1 MYLSNILE
9 VNMKYIYNQDEISAR
24 IFNFVYGCAMHD
36 AILQRAFIGK
46 KDWVAKVEK
55 AKNHLRKYVDCVL
68 NNVFDS
74 QDEHD
79 SFFIT
84 TANEI
89 CKAINNDK
97 PSFAEDVFSFGN
109 AQKLINIT
117 IKHTYSFCYLS
128 PELRE
133 NFRYCHCP
141 LDSIMLNEVWKRY
154 EKSIGKDARKRILKN
169 SEFFCQAWG
178 NEGQQGNFQPEIYEF
193 PERYIKYQTAIRE
206 IIGEGNLYPIEFD
219 YVVWK

>member
-1 MYLSNILE
+1 
-9 VNMKYIYNQDEISAR
+9 MKYIYNQDEISAR

-55 AKNHLRKYVDCVL
+55 AKSHLRKYVDCVL
-68 NNVFDS
+68 NNVFNS

-97 PSFAEDVFSFGN
+97 PSLMCCRIGFTESGGIA
-109 AQKLINIT
+109 
-117 IKHTYSFCYLS
+117 IKEWLTM
-128 PELRE
+128 R
-133 NFRYCHCP
+133 R
-141 LDSIMLNEVWKRY
+141 
-154 EKSIGKDARKRILKN
+154 
-169 SEFFCQAWG
+169 
-178 NEGQQGNFQPEIYEF
+178 
-193 PERYIKYQTAIRE
+193 
-206 IIGEGNLYPIEFD
+206 
-219 YVVWK
+219 

>member
-1 MYLSNILE
+1 
-9 VNMKYIYNQDEISAR
+9 MKYIYSQDEITNR

-55 AKNHLRKYVDCVL
+55 AKSHLRKYIDCIL
-68 NNVFDS
+68 NTDLNS

-79 SFFIT
+79 ALFLS

-89 CKAINNDK
+89 IKAINADK
-97 PSFAEDVFSFGN
+97 PPVAEDVFSFGN
-109 AQKLINIT
+109 AQKLINIMV
-117 IKHTYSFCYLS
+117 KHTYSFCYLS
-128 PELRE
+128 PELRKR
-133 NFRYCHCP
+133 FRYCHCP
-141 LDSIMLNEVWKRY
+141 LDSIMLNEVWNRYKENFGEKKRK
-154 EKSIGKDARKRILKN
+154 EVLKN
-169 SEFFCQAWG
+169 TAFFCQSWG
-178 NEGQQGNFQPEIYEF
+178 NEGQDGNLQPEVYEF

-206 IIGEGNLYPIEFD
+206 MIGEGDLYPIEFD

>member
-1 MYLSNILE
+1 
-9 VNMKYIYNQDEISAR
+9 MKYIYNQDEISAR
-24 IFNFVYGCAMHD
+24 IFNFVYGCAMND

-46 KDWVAKVEK
+46 KDWVVKVEN
-55 AKNHLRKYVDCVL
+55 AKGCLRKYIDCII
-68 NNVFDS
+68 NNKFNS
-74 QDEHD
+74 QGEHD
-79 SFFIT
+79 SHFIK

-89 CKAINNDK
+89 CKTINASK
-97 PSFAEDVFSFGN
+97 PPIAEDIFSFGN
-109 AQKLINIT
+109 AQKLINIMV
-117 IKHTYSFCYLS
+117 KHTYSFCYFS

-154 EKSIGKDARKRILKN
+154 KESIGEEKRRTTLKN
-169 SEFFCQAWG
+169 TDFFCQAWG
-178 NEGQQGNFQPEIYEF
+178 NEGQEGDVQPEVCEF
-193 PERYIKYQTAIRE
+193 PERYLKYQTAIRE